1 MSSITMKRGR
11 EEGELDMAKCLTLL
25 YKVGKSD
32 DHELPANYEPPSR
45 TGRLFQCKTC
55 SRNFSS
61 FQALGGHR
69 ASHKKPKLVGSA
81 GNLLG
86 FPQSPPKQKN
96 HQCSIC
102 GLEFPIGQ
110 ALGGHMRR
118 HRASNIHATS
128 NSTDNELAV
137 VHPPLSPAV
146 PVLKK
151 SNSSKR
157 VLCLDLSLAL
167 PIFPHGFVL
176 PVVDIVSSGLANII
190 AADVDAFVVRSKLLV
205 FVSVRIYD

>member
-1 MSSITMKRGR
+1 MIMSYHLATNHHPG
-11 EEGELDMAKCLTLL
+11 A
-25 YKVGKSD
+25 
-32 DHELPANYEPPSR
+32 
-45 TGRLFQCKTC
+45 GRLFSCKTC

-81 GNLLG
+81 GNLLE
-86 FPQSPPKQKN
+86 FPQSPPKPKN

-118 HRASNIHATS
+118 HRANNIHAAS
-128 NSTDNELAV
+128 NSTDHNELAAA
-137 VHPPLSPAV
+137 PPPAV
-146 PVLKK
+146 PVLKR

-167 PIFPHGFVL
+167 PMYQNESELGNRPVL
-176 PVVDIVSSGLANII
+176 KCFI
-190 AADVDAFVVRSKLLV
+190 
-205 FVSVRIYD
+205 

>member
-1 MSSITMKRGR
+1 MSSIAMKRGR
-11 EEGELDMAKCLTLL
+11 EEGDLDMAKCLMLL
-25 YKVGKSD
+25 YKVGKGDD
-32 DHELPANYEPPSR
+32 DHELPPDYKPPSR
-45 TGRLFQCKTC
+45 AGRLFSCKTC

-81 GNLLG
+81 GNLLES
-86 FPQSPPKQKN
+86 PPSPPKPKN

-118 HRASNIHATS
+118 HRANNIHAAS
-128 NSTDNELAV
+128 KSTDNELAAA
-137 VHPPLSPAV
+137 HPPAV

-167 PIFPHGFVL
+167 PMYQNESELGTRPVL
-176 PVVDIVSSGLANII
+176 KCFI
-190 AADVDAFVVRSKLLV
+190 
-205 FVSVRIYD
+205 

>member
-1 MSSITMKRGR
+1 MKRGR
-11 EEGELDMAKCLTLL
+11 EEGDLDMAKCLMLL
-25 YKVGKSD
+25 YKVGKGDD
-32 DHELPANYEPPSR
+32 DHELPPNYKPPSR
-45 TGRLFQCKTC
+45 AGRLFSCKTC

-69 ASHKKPKLVGSA
+69 ASHKKPKL
-81 GNLLG
+81 
-86 FPQSPPKQKN
+86 PKN

-118 HRASNIHATS
+118 HRANNIHAAS
-128 NSTDNELAV
+128 KSTDNELAAA
-137 VHPPLSPAV
+137 HPPAV

-167 PIFPHGFVL
+167 PMYQNESELGTRPVL
-176 PVVDIVSSGLANII
+176 KCFI
-190 AADVDAFVVRSKLLV
+190 
-205 FVSVRIYD
+205 